1 MRRRSGW
8 PQGETTGPQSASARD
23 RTGHSQRVARLS
35 SETLI
40 DEALARAGPESLLGP
55 MPPVQPGTDL
65 QEVRASV
72 RPTVSCYLFITLAL
86 IGVAGAVV
94 AIMLPG
100 GLPATHRWTVF
111 AAFTA
116 VALGGI
122 LATQAPTRWV
132 EPALAMVMAATVVS
146 VAMSSL
152 LIGWGLAGPGI
163 ALYGL
168 LACIVCALARRQL
181 ALLVVA
187 VMAVCLFG
195 IHFVPQWL
203 PGLGVAQPAPVA
215 PITRLVVHLL
225 ILSTGLGAGLMIAAV
240 VARHVRAADERE
252 HRFRSLLAIAADA
265 YWEIDEKYR
274 LVAGT
279 AQARGGFGLA
289 FGDGLGAV
297 PWDLPQFGC
306 DDDTLDLLLAD
317 LDTRVPFRNLPI
329 QWRSPSGTVR
339 HLSVSGEP
347 RFDERGVFSGYWGVV
362 RDITAD
368 LQARQALA
376 ATETRYQELF
386 SRIPTPLVMHRAG
399 RVIDANP
406 AAVALFGFDS
416 LGAMTGRDLLACYES
431 GDSRER
437 ERRRIEELD
446 HLPPGQGLP
455 VTDFRVTGRVGR
467 RVAVRATSVR
477 VEADDG
483 PAVLSIYVDDTDRR
497 AAEEAVRRS
506 EAMLSHLVA
515 TSPDVITLTDLATGR
530 YAMINQTFERI
541 TGYAAA
547 EVVGRTSIELGIWQ
561 DPQVRDDFVARLRD
575 HGQVQDVATTF
586 ITKSGQPVL
595 MRVSGARFLMDRREY
610 LVINARDVTATERA
624 RLEREAILETASI
637 GIAVTRDRA
646 FQLANPWF
654 EQIFGWAPGA
664 LAGQPGRVV
673 WPSDEAYDALS
684 ADIGPRLS
692 RGEAVELDTECQRA
706 DGSRFIGRVI
716 AKATDPDRP
725 SQGSTLWIVQ
735 DVTERREFEATLARA
750 RDAAEEASRAKT
762 AFLANTSHELR
773 TPLHG
778 MLGLADLA
786 RATDIDDQRRRQY
799 LDQISESAQALT
811 AIISDILDLSK
822 IEAGKLS
829 VETTHFELG
838 ELLGA
843 VCRAYDTLAQGR
855 DLDLRLELGPGV
867 HGTVRGD
874 PLRVRQIAGNFLSNA
889 VKFTARGEVRL
900 VARRNGEQ
908 VRIEVH
914 DSGDGIPPDIQ
925 TRLFR
930 PFTQADEST
939 TRRFGGT
946 GLGLSIC
953 RELAH
958 LMGGEVGVTSN
969 PGQGS
974 CFWAELP
981 LPQADAAPQPP
992 APVRAVRER
1001 LQGARVLMVE
1011 DNAVNMLIAVAM
1023 LERWG
1028 VAVDQAMDGRE
1039 AVDAVE
1045 RAAAEGRPYDAVLMD
1060 LQMPVMS
1067 GYEATRA
1074 LRRLAAG
1081 QVVPI
1086 IALTAAALV
1095 SEREQ
1100 ALADGM
1106 DDFLTKPID
1115 ADKLSA
1121 ALARWVGARRL

>member
-1 MRRRSGW
+1 VS
-8 PQGETTGPQSASARD
+8 
-23 RTGHSQRVARLS
+23 RLS

-55 MPPVQPGTDL
+55 MPPVGAGAGRRDARDSVQP
-65 QEVRASV
+65 SV
-72 RPTVSCYLFITLAL
+72 SRYLFATLAL
-86 IGVAGAVV
+86 VGAFG
-94 AIMLPG
+94 AIFSAVLPDS
-100 GLPATHRWTVF
+100 LPDTHRWTLF
-111 AAFTA
+111 AAFAA
-116 VALGGI
+116 VTLAGV
-122 LATQAPTRWV
+122 LATRTPSRWV
-132 EPALAMVMAATVVS
+132 EPALAVVVALTVV
-146 VAMSSL
+146 ALAIASL
-152 LIGWGLAGPGI
+152 LIGWGLAGPGL

-168 LACIVCALARRQL
+168 LACIICALARRQL

-187 VMAVCLFG
+187 VMTVCLLG
-195 IHFVPQWL
+195 IHFAPAWL
-203 PGLGVAQPAPVA
+203 PGLAPPLQPHASSV
-215 PITRLVVHLL
+215 TRLVLHLL
-225 ILSTGLGAGLMIAAV
+225 ILMTGLGAGLMIAAV
-240 VARHVRAADERE
+240 VARHVRAAEERE
-252 HRFRSLLAIAADA
+252 HRFRSLLGIAADA

-279 AQARGGFGLA
+279 GRVRGGFGLD

-297 PWDLPQFGC
+297 PWELPQFHC
-306 DDDTLDLLLAD
+306 DDDILDLLQAD

-329 QWRSPSGTVR
+329 QWHPVGGTLR

-347 RFDERGVFSGYWGVV
+347 RFDERGLFSGYWGVV
-362 RDITAD
+362 RDVTAD

-416 LGAMTGRDLLACYES
+416 LGAMSGRDLLACYES

-455 VTDFRVTGRVGR
+455 VSDFRVTGRVGR

-497 AAEEAVRRS
+497 VAEEAVRRS

-530 YAMINQTFERI
+530 YAMVNQTFERI

-547 EVVGRTSIELGIWQ
+547 EVVGRTSVELGIWQ
-561 DPQVRDDFVARLRD
+561 DPQVRDDFVSQLRER
-575 HGQVQDVATTF
+575 GQVQDLATTF
-586 ITKSGQPVL
+586 VTKSGQPVL
-595 MRVSGARFLMDRREY
+595 MRVSGARFVMDRREY

-637 GIAVTRDRA
+637 GIAVTRDRH

-654 EQIFGWAPGA
+654 EQIFGWAPGT

-673 WPSDEAYDALS
+673 WPSESAYEALS
-684 ADIGPRLS
+684 GDIGPRLG
-692 RGEAVELDTECQRA
+692 RAEVVELDTECQRA

-716 AKATDPDRP
+716 AKAIDPDHP
-725 SQGSTLWIVQ
+725 SRGSTLWIVQ

-786 RATDIDDQRRRQY
+786 RAPDIDDERRRQY
-799 LDQISESAQALT
+799 LDQISESAQSLT

-829 VETTHFELG
+829 VETTSFDLG

-843 VCRAYDTLAQGR
+843 VCRAYGTLAQGR
-855 DLDLRLELGPGV
+855 DLALQLELDPEVQGI
-867 HGTVRGD
+867 VRGD

-889 VKFTARGEVRL
+889 VKFTERGEVRL
-900 VARRNGEQ
+900 VARRNGTR

-914 DSGDGIPPDIQ
+914 DSGAGIPAEIQ
-925 TRLFR
+925 ARLFR

-958 LMGGEVGVTSN
+958 LMQGEVGVTSE

-981 LPQADAAPQPP
+981 LPMAAAVLPP
-992 APVRAVRER
+992 PPVRAVRER
-1001 LQGARVLMVE
+1001 LNGARVLMVE

-1028 VAVDQAMDGRE
+1028 VSVHQAMDGRE

-1045 RAAAEGRPYDAVLMD
+1045 QAAADGRPFDAVLMD

-1067 GYEATRA
+1067 GYEATRT
-1074 LRRLAAG
+1074 LRQRTAG
-1081 QVVPI
+1081 QGVPI

-1115 ADKLSA
+1115 TDKLSA
-1121 ALARWVGARRL
+1121 ALARWVGVRRL